1 MSELPTTFPPRR
13 QSPVAMLFILGKL
26 LRQLLRTF
34 WPVLLIFVF
43 NSGRQGN
50 ISFELFLIFLSSIQI
65 IGSLLA
71 YFKYYYWVADNQLFV
86 KKGVLKTIQLTI
98 PLDRIQTIQ
107 RNATFLHRL
116 FGVTGLEIE
125 TAGSVKQELE
135 LSALSLS
142 QAKRLEEYILTYKS
156 SLPKPTELEE
166 GEIAESTSSPESYK
180 VLFKKP
186 PLGVFRAGIAQ
197 NHLQPLLIFMASA
210 FGSINY
216 IDQAM
221 GWGEGQWVRELIK
234 LFGSEPDP
242 ESAWIFLLFIP
253 VVLGLSV
260 LYSLVRT
267 FLLYYDLTVKH
278 DPKGMRISTGL
289 LNKKEFSILFQKIQF
304 VRWYTNPLQRWLKLM
319 NFRFFQ
325 AASEA
330 VARKKAFTI
339 VGATVAEFQQVLSL
353 LYKEEALEGFF
364 PYKISGL
371 WVYRRWLWFALLPS
385 LVATGVAFI
394 TKEWLWFH
402 VWWLHPVVLWLS
414 WRFWKRFEITV
425 NPHLLRLHKGIWWR
439 TTTLLPWF
447 KVQSVSIHQTP
458 YQSRYLLADVVLHT
472 ASGNIQL
479 PYIPKSLADE
489 FHTYAMYQIE
499 DSDQPWM

>member
-1 MSELPTTFPPRR
+1 MSQLSAAFSPRR

-26 LRQLLRTF
+26 LRQLVRTF

-65 IGSLLA
+65 VGSLIA
-71 YFKYYYWVADNQLFV
+71 YFRYYYWVAEDQLFV
-86 KKGVLKTIQLTI
+86 KKGVLKTTQLAI

-107 RNATFLHRL
+107 RNATWLHRI

-135 LSALSLS
+135 LSALSFTE
-142 QAKRLEEYILTYKS
+142 AKRLEDYILRFKAS
-156 SLPKPTELEE
+156 RPTLSVAEE
-166 GEIAESTSSPESYK
+166 PETTEEAFSQSYQ
-180 VLFKKP
+180 VLFKKD
-186 PLGVFRAGIAQ
+186 PLGVVKAGIAQ

-221 GWGEGQWVRELIK
+221 GWGEGQWVKELIK
-234 LFGSEPDP
+234 LFGSDPDP
-242 ESAWIFLLFIP
+242 ESAWFFLLFIP
-253 VVLGLSV
+253 VVLLLSV

-267 FLLYYDLTVKH
+267 FLLYYDLTVRY
-278 DPKGMRISTGL
+278 DDTGMRISTGL
-289 LNKKEFSILFQKIQF
+289 LNKREFSILFKKIQF
-304 VRWYTNPLQRWLKLM
+304 VRWYTNPLQRWLNLM

-325 AASEA
+325 ASSQV
-330 VARKKAFTI
+330 VARKKAFTV
-339 VGATVAEFQQVLSL
+339 VGCTIDEFQQILSL
-353 LYKEEALEGFF
+353 LYDHKALESFF
-364 PYKISGL
+364 PYQISRL
-371 WVYRRWLWFALLPS
+371 WIYRRWLWYALLPS
-385 LVATGVAFI
+385 LIASGVALI

-414 WRFWKRFEITV
+414 WRYWKRFEITV
-425 NPHLLRLHKGIWWR
+425 NQDLIRLHKGIWWR
-439 TTTLLPWF
+439 TTTLLPWY
-447 KVQSVSIHQTP
+447 KVQSVSVKQTP
-458 YQSRYLLADVVLHT
+458 YQTQYQLADVVLHT
-472 ASGNIQL
+472 ASSNIRL

-499 DSDQPWM
+499 GFERAWM